1 MLFGGYAM
9 LETLMNPGAMT
20 QAQWMIVG
28 ILFLLFLGILFF
40 FYRTW
45 LVIKESANNKY
56 KPNIGLSRMENSGKA
71 ESENKNPDDQ

>member
-1 MLFGGYAM
+1 M

-20 QAQWMIVG
+20 EAQWMIVG

-45 LVIKESANNKY
+45 LVIKDSANNKY
-56 KPNIGLSRMENSGKA
+56 KPNIGLSRIDNAEN
-71 ESENKNPDDQ
+71 ENKNSDDK